1 MLMTPPLFSPV
12 CLFTTG
18 RSIWEVSNFPFIR
31 KSALP
36 SLMSFTPSAAADSG
50 SSASTIWSSVTEK
63 PIFSAVFLIAPG
75 YLQDSIVSP
84 FLTTSATASRVWSSS
99 ALTNA
104 TVFLS
109 AFVSTRARVLQI
121 FCTPLEYL
129 LPDFVY
135 FYYHNTKSRQCI
147 EVFYKNLA
155 ICFILVTAQISFSGT
170 ISIQ

>member
-1 MLMTPPLFSPV
+1 MRDTWLMTPPLFSPV

-63 PIFSAVFLIAPG
+63 PIFSAVFLIASRLPTKTA
-75 YLQDSIVSP
+75 SISP
-84 FLTTSATASRVWSSS
+84 FLTTSATASRAWSSS

-109 AFVSTRARVLQI
+109 AFVSTRA
-121 FCTPLEYL
+121 
-129 LPDFVY
+129 
-135 FYYHNTKSRQCI
+135 KSSSNFLYTIR
-147 EVFYKNLA
+147 
-155 ICFILVTAQISFSGT
+155 ISPS
-170 ISIQ
+170 